1 MINDIKEYFRFKLYD
16 NSRVLVNNLKD
27 VIEEVQLFLDKKIYP
42 YLQENDCRIVIS
54 NIELLNENGKII
66 WRIIEKDEIN
76 NKETKELDIY
86 NISEF
91 IDNDYI
97 KEIKELYEDYPKDL
111 CGSSLIS
118 FIETIYYFIIKE
130 EFITTMDVFGIC
142 MLSNNGINNVV
153 YEMQ

>member
-54 NIELLNENGKII
+54 NIELLNEDGKII

-76 NKETKELDIY
+76 NKETRELDIY

-142 MLSNNGINNVV
+142 MLSNNGNNNVV

>member
-54 NIELLNENGKII
+54 NIELLNEDGKII

-76 NKETKELDIY
+76 NKETKELDVY

-142 MLSNNGINNVV
+142 MLSNNGNNNVV

>member
-27 VIEEVQLFLDKKIYP
+27 AIEEVQLFLDKKIYP

-54 NIELLNENGKII
+54 NIELLNEDGKII

-118 FIETIYYFIIKE
+118 FIETIYYFIVKE

-142 MLSNNGINNVV
+142 MLSNNGNNNVV

>member
-54 NIELLNENGKII
+54 NIELLNENDKII

-142 MLSNNGINNVV
+142 MLSNNGNNNVV
-153 YEMQ
+153 YEIQ

>member
-118 FIETIYYFIIKE
+118 FIETIYYFIVKE

-142 MLSNNGINNVV
+142 MLSNNGNNNVV

>member
-54 NIELLNENGKII
+54 NIELLNEDGKII

-97 KEIKELYEDYPKDL
+97 KVIKEL
-111 CGSSLIS
+111 
-118 FIETIYYFIIKE
+118 
-130 EFITTMDVFGIC
+130 
-142 MLSNNGINNVV
+142 
-153 YEMQ
+153 

>member
-54 NIELLNENGKII
+54 NIELLNEDGKII

-91 IDNDYI
+91 VDNDYI

-142 MLSNNGINNVV
+142 MLSNNGNNNVL

>member
-54 NIELLNENGKII
+54 NIELLNEDGKII

-142 MLSNNGINNVV
+142 MLSNNGNNNVV

>member
-142 MLSNNGINNVV
+142 MLSNNGNNNVV
-153 YEMQ
+153 YEIQ

>member
-54 NIELLNENGKII
+54 NIELLNEDGKII

-118 FIETIYYFIIKE
+118 FIETIYYFIVKE

-142 MLSNNGINNVV
+142 MLSNNGNNNVV

>member
-54 NIELLNENGKII
+54 NIELLNEDGKII

-91 IDNDYI
+91 VDNDYI

-142 MLSNNGINNVV
+142 MLSNNGNNNVV

>member
-1 MINDIKEYFRFKLYD
+1 MINDIKEYFRFRLYD

-54 NIELLNENGKII
+54 NIELLNEDGKII

-76 NKETKELDIY
+76 NKETRELDIY

-142 MLSNNGINNVV
+142 MLSNNGNNNVV

>member
-27 VIEEVQLFLDKKIYP
+27 AIEEVQLFLDKKIYP

-54 NIELLNENGKII
+54 NIELLNEDGKII

-118 FIETIYYFIIKE
+118 FIETIYYFIVKE

>member
-54 NIELLNENGKII
+54 NIELLNEDDKII

-142 MLSNNGINNVV
+142 MLSNNGNNNVV

>member
-54 NIELLNENGKII
+54 NIELLNEDGKII

-142 MLSNNGINNVV
+142 MLSNNGNNNVV
-153 YEMQ
+153 YEIQ